1 MKTNSRTIVFIHGL
15 FVNPKSWTNWKSY
28 FETKGYTCYS
38 PANPYH
44 EGEPKE
50 LRGNINPQLAHVN
63 FEDVVNN
70 CLKLIDSLTEKP
82 IVIGHSLAGLVV
94 QKLVEMNKVEVGVCI
109 DSAAPMG
116 IITSQ
121 WSFWKANFP
130 VINFLKGNSVFEPEK
145 AWFHYAFCNTM
156 SREKSDKVFDEFVV
170 PESRNIPRTTLK
182 SFAKIDFKKPH
193 QPLLFIAGEK
203 DHIVPAS
210 LNSSNF
216 KAYRDTK
223 SITEFKEFKGRGHFI
238 CGEPNWEE
246 VAEYVYQWL
255 NKIF

>member
-94 QKLVEMNKVEVGVCI
+94 QIGGYEFSIKQKTKFKLV
-109 DSAAPMG
+109 
-116 IITSQ
+116 
-121 WSFWKANFP
+121 
-130 VINFLKGNSVFEPEK
+130 
-145 AWFHYAFCNTM
+145 
-156 SREKSDKVFDEFVV
+156 
-170 PESRNIPRTTLK
+170 
-182 SFAKIDFKKPH
+182 KPGA
-193 QPLLFIAGEK
+193 QLSILLLLY
-203 DHIVPAS
+203 IVA
-210 LNSSNF
+210 
-216 KAYRDTK
+216 
-223 SITEFKEFKGRGHFI
+223 
-238 CGEPNWEE
+238 
-246 VAEYVYQWL
+246 
-255 NKIF
+255 